1 MDPEIDDFELMA
13 ASATGDEDAFRCLV
27 ERHQGLVRGTIFRM
41 GWGNADTEDLAQQ
54 VFVRVWK
61 AAATYRPEAK
71 FTTWLMT
78 ITRNVIFSEARSRNR
93 VSMVSMDDP
102 EPSYEVLSL
111 AERKVRPPDA
121 AAHAEDVRRAV
132 DAALLELPE
141 KQRLALILHRYD
153 GLSHEEVATV
163 LDTSV
168 ASVKSLIFR
177 ARESLRLQLAQL
189 LSVE

>member
-1 MDPEIDDFELMA
+1 MDDFQLME
-13 ASATGDEDAFRCLV
+13 ASGTGDEEAFRCLV
-27 ERHQGLVRGTIFRM
+27 ERHQSLVRGTIFRM

-54 VFVRVWK
+54 VFVKVWK
-61 AAATYRPEAK
+61 AASSYRPEAK

-78 ITRNVIFSEARSRNR
+78 ITRNVIFSEARSKNR
-93 VSMVSMDDP
+93 VSIVSMDDS

-111 AERKVRPPDA
+111 AERKVSQPDA

-177 ARESLRLQLAQL
+177 ARESLRMK
-189 LSVE
+189 LSMFLSAE